1 MGPSSR
7 YVIIG
12 GGLAG
17 AQAAE
22 TLRAEGVPGPISIVA
37 DERHHPYL
45 RPPLSKE
52 YLQGRATRESVF
64 VHPPEW
70 YAEQG
75 IELHLGTAAVTLDPA
90 QHAVGLSDG
99 TRLHYDA
106 ALIATGAGPR
116 LLPVA
121 GSQLD
126 GVLYLRRLDDSDA
139 IRAVLE
145 RAARIVIVGAGW
157 IGLETAAA
165 ARAAGVDV
173 TVVET
178 GTLPLGH
185 VLGPEVA
192 PVFAELHAEHGVRI
206 MQQAH
211 VQEIVGTAGVVSGVR
226 LADGRVL
233 KADAVIVGIG
243 ALPNTHITHG
253 TEIKVANGVVVD
265 ETLQTTVPDVFAAG
279 DVANAFNRRLD
290 RHIRVE
296 HWDNAKRQGAVAAL
310 GMLGR
315 RAVYDRIPFFYSD
328 QYDVGLE
335 YTGFAPAGA
344 YDRVVFRGD
353 VPGHRF
359 TAFWMAGARI
369 VAGMNVNTWDIRPA
383 IEALIESGQ
392 EVDDRVLADED
403 VPLEAVGVN

>member
-22 TLRAEGVPGPISIVA
+22 TLRREGVPGPISIVA
-37 DERHHPYL
+37 DERHRPYL

-52 YLQGRATRESVF
+52 YLQGRAERDAVF
-64 VHPPEW
+64 VHPAAW
-70 YAEQG
+70 YVDNG
-75 IELHLGTAAVTLDPA
+75 IDLHLGTPAVTIEPQ
-90 QHAVGLSDG
+90 QHSIGLADG
-99 TRLHYDA
+99 TRLHYEA
-106 ALIATGAGPR
+106 ALIATGSGPR
-116 LLPVA
+116 MLPVP

-126 GVLYLRRLDDSDA
+126 GVRYLRRIDDADA
-139 IRAVLE
+139 IRSDLAV
-145 RAARIVIVGAGW
+145 AGRIVIVGAGW

-165 ARAAGVDV
+165 ARLAGVDV

-178 GTLPLGH
+178 GTLPLGQ
-185 VLGPEVA
+185 VLGAEVA
-192 PVFAELHAEHGVRI
+192 PIFADLHEQHGVRF
-206 MQQAH
+206 MSQSH
-211 VQEIVGTAGVVSGVR
+211 VTEIVGSAGAAAGVR

-243 ALPNTHITHG
+243 ALPNTQITHG
-253 TEIKVANGVVVD
+253 TEITVANGVVVD
-265 ETLQTTVPDVFAAG
+265 ESLQTSVPDVFAAG
-279 DVANAFNRRLD
+279 DVANAFHRRYN

-296 HWDNAKRQGAVAAL
+296 HWDNAKHQGAAAAM

-315 RAVYDRIPFFYSD
+315 RVAYDRIPFFYSD

-335 YTGFAPAGA
+335 YTGFAPAGS

-353 VPGHRF
+353 VAGHRF
-359 TAFWMAGARI
+359 TAFWMNGSRI
-369 VAGMNVNTWDIRPA
+369 AAAMNVNMWDVRPA

-392 EVDDRVLADED
+392 QVDDRVLEDEGTSLD
-403 VPLEAVGVN
+403 SVGVN